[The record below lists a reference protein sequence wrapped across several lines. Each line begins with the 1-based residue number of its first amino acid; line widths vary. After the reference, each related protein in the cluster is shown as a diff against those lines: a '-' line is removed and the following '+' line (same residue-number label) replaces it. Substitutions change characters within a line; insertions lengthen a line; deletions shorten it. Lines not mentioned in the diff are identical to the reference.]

1 MQGNDTQKIKINVNV
16 LGNKHTQIWEYP
28 SYNKYTSFL
37 SFIANQFGVDINMRF
52 TAQYQDDEGDN
63 INITSD
69 KDIDDALL
77 FAKHESHNFFNIFI
91 SISLQNT
98 SRDSK
103 TKQPSIL
110 TDHKCKVT
118 SESKQEINLK
128 TTEDINTHATNM

>member
-77 FAKHESHNFFNIFI
+77 FAKQESHNSLNIFI

-98 SRDSK
+98 SSSHSK
-103 TKQPSIL
+103 KYITETK
-110 TDHKCKVT
+110 
-118 SESKQEINLK
+118 INNCNQL
-128 TTEDINTHATNM
+128 